1 MAASSSRDTRYARE
15 RIVLQELSGV
25 INQTGDSVNRYI
37 AAGRVELDY
46 EGADYEFPTPT
57 TTITCA
63 RGADLQV
70 SVALSLEDPHVLS
83 AITGTNPE
91 HRELAIC
98 LSNWAI
104 LTDLVLCD
112 ECERV
117 RQYKNWVFSKRRKAA
132 QEAFEAAWE
141 AEQLEEAERRV
152 VRAGWRTRVLAI
164 LVKGKAY
171 QEDLAASWGGL
182 SKLLADYSCLFRTRT
197 ICRDFR
203 SYWANRRRPRI
214 GERETTRS
222 EAFYHYLAHSRTTPA
237 AFRSL
242 VYSN

>member
-15 RIVLQELSGV
+15 RAALENLSGV
-25 INQTGDSVNRYI
+25 INQTGDSVNRCI
-37 AAGRVELDY
+37 AAGRIELDY
-46 EGADYEFPTPT
+46 EGQDYSIPPIT
-57 TTITCA
+57 TTVTCH
-63 RGADLQV
+63 RGPELQV
-70 SVALSLEDPHVLS
+70 SVALSVENPHILS
-83 AITGTNPE
+83 AITGTNPGD
-91 HRELAIC
+91 RELALC

-117 RQYKNWVFSKRRKAA
+117 RQYKNLVFAKRRKAA

-141 AEQLEEAERRV
+141 AEQLREAELRV
-152 VRAGWRTRVLAI
+152 VRAGWRARVLAI

-197 ICRDFR
+197 VCRAFR

-222 EAFYHYLAHSRTTPA
+222 EAFYHFLVHSRTTPA